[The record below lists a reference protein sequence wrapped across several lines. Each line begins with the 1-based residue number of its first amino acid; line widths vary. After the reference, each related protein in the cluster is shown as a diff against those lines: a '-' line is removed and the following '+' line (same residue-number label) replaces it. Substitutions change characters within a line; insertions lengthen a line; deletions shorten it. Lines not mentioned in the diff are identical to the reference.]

1 MLKYK
6 NIIILFALLLYVI
19 VGSYLS
25 VSNGIPHDQF
35 HEQQNWTINFNAV
48 KGLFYDNGDYEILKN
63 YLDRYHGIAFH
74 YFSQP
79 IQFVVHDF
87 IGNLNQVSDLT
98 AYYISRHLAVFLIF
112 SISGIFFYLISLK
125 ISEDENFSLIASSI
139 YFLYPYFFGH
149 AQINGKDI
157 PFLSLWIICSYYL
170 FIIVENF
177 YFEKKNSFKVI
188 ISISFFT
195 GFLIGIRITGIL
207 ILVEYFIALVI
218 FFNIK
223 NINMFTF
230 LNNNKSFF
238 IYFSIL
244 LCLFIYILNPVL
256 WLNPLEFFN
265 SIEWMGKYYHDI
277 CTLTLGSCMRALNL
291 PSSYIFIW
299 FFFKLPILILF
310 GLLMYPFVEKNIM
323 NKGIKTVHYLTIA
336 CTLLSILFIFILK
349 NVALYDEIRHVM
361 FLIPLIFLLALYNI
375 FLFNKKFYYLLS
387 SFVIIFFIFENI
399 SLKKYQYTWLNSFAK
414 FTDIEKNFEIDYL
427 GISNKNI
434 QNKIIN
440 YTIKNNLD
448 KNICIYGGPYTNVFL
463 EMKGFTCFD
472 EYSKIDG
479 VKSRPFLAYQN
490 VRNIKRS
497 KPNDCNLVHIEKYN
511 YLFYKTD
518 IITGKLWYC
527 E

>member
-1 MLKYK
+1 
-6 NIIILFALLLYVI
+6 
-19 VGSYLS
+19 
-25 VSNGIPHDQF
+25 
-35 HEQQNWTINFNAV
+35 
-48 KGLFYDNGDYEILKN
+48 
-63 YLDRYHGIAFH
+63 
-74 YFSQP
+74 
-79 IQFVVHDF
+79 
-87 IGNLNQVSDLT
+87 
-98 AYYISRHLAVFLIF
+98 
-112 SISGIFFYLISLK
+112 
-125 ISEDENFSLIASSI
+125 
-139 YFLYPYFFGH
+139 
-149 AQINGKDI
+149 
-157 PFLSLWIICSYYL
+157 
-170 FIIVENF
+170 
-177 YFEKKNSFKVI
+177 
-188 ISISFFT
+188 
-195 GFLIGIRITGIL
+195 
-207 ILVEYFIALVI
+207 
-218 FFNIK
+218 
-223 NINMFTF
+223 MFTF

-434 QNKIIN
+434 QNKIID

-448 KNICIYGGPYTNVFL
+448 TNICIYGGPYTSVFL

-472 EYSKIDG
+472 EYSKVDG